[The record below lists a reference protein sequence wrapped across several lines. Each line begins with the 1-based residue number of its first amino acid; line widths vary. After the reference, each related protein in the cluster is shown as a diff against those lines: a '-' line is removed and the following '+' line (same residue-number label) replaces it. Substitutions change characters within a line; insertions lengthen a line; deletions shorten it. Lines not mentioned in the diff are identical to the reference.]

1 MIEYLSAFL
10 NAYLTENLLELG
22 LTTGMV
28 ESLVRGGL
36 ILLVLLLSWVAHRV
50 SQGPINRSIEKFA
63 HYTIQQWDDILVEKH
78 IVKRILYFIPLI
90 LFYVLSSPILTGTSL
105 LPLSQTLI
113 SVLFLIAGMMFLD
126 AILSALLAIY
136 GKSAIA
142 KEISIIP
149 FVQVL
154 KLGLYFVTG
163 ILLLSLLLQKTPLY
177 FLSGLGALTAVLMFV
192 FKDVLMGFVAGI
204 QLIANKM
211 VAPKDWIEMPKYGA
225 DGDVIEITLTTVKVQ
240 NFDNTIT
247 TIPTYAL
254 INESFKNWRNMNLSG
269 GRRIKRYVNIDLG
282 SIKFCSSE
290 MLERFKR
297 IQLISQYIQNRQEE
311 ILVYNKK
318 HQVDESTLVN
328 GRRLTNIGVFRSYVE
343 AYLRQH
349 PMIHKDMTFLIRQ
362 LSPSENG
369 LPIEI
374 YVFCKDTNWTAYE
387 AIQADIFDHILAV
400 VPEFDLRVFQE
411 PSGSD
416 FQKIAPVS
424 YTHLRAHET

>member
-10 NAYLTENLLELG
+10 NAYLKENLLELG

-28 ESLVRGGL
+28 EWLVRGGL
-36 ILLVLLLSWVAHRV
+36 ILLALLLSWVAHRV
-50 SQGPINRSIEKFA
+50 SQGPIKRSIEKFA

-90 LFYVLSSPILTGTSL
+90 LLYVLSSPILTGTSL
-105 LPLSQTLI
+105 LPFSQALI
-113 SVLFLIAGMMFLD
+113 SVLFLIAVMMFLD
-126 AILSALLAIY
+126 AMLSALLAIY

-142 KEISIIP
+142 KEISITP

-225 DGDVIEITLTTVKVQ
+225 DGDVLEITLTTVKVQ

-282 SIKFCSSE
+282 SIKFCNSE
-290 MLERFKR
+290 MLVRFKS

-349 PMIHKDMTFLIRQ
+349 PMIHNDMTFLIRQ
-362 LSPSENG
+362 LSPRENG

-374 YVFCKDTNWTAYE
+374 YVFCKNTNWTAYE

-416 FQKIAPVS
+416 FQKIA
-424 YTHLRAHET
+424 L

>member
-1 MIEYLSAFL
+1 MIEYLIEYLSKLVNVNFL
-10 NAYLTENLLELG
+10 QLG
-22 LTTGMV
+22 LSENVV
-28 ESLVRGGL
+28 EALVRGSL
-36 ILLVLLLSWVAHRV
+36 FLVVLCLSWFVYKIV
-50 SQGPINRSIEKFA
+50 QGPLNRSLERLSSL
-63 HYTIQQWDDILVEKH
+63 TNQQWDNVLVEKH
-78 IVKRILYFIPLI
+78 VFQRLLNFVPLI
-90 LFYVLSSPILTGTSL
+90 LIYVLTSPILAGTEL
-105 LPLSQTLI
+105 LALSQTLI
-113 SVLFLIAGMMFLD
+113 NVLFLLAAMLTVD
-126 AILSALLAIY
+126 ALLSALLAIY
-136 GKSAIA
+136 SSSGIS
-142 KEISIIP
+142 KEISITP

-154 KLGLYFVTG
+154 KLALYFVSG

-192 FKDVLMGFVAGI
+192 FKDILMGFVAGI

-269 GRRIKRYVNIDLG
+269 GRRIKRYVNIDLS
-282 SIKFCSSE
+282 SIKFCDTE
-290 MLERFKR
+290 MLERFTK
-297 IQLISQYIQNRQEE
+297 IQLITNAIQDRQAEIKVSNEE
-311 ILVYNKK
+311 KN
-318 HQVDESTLVN
+318 VDESTIVN
-328 GRRLTNIGVFRSYVE
+328 GRRLTNIGIFRAYVD

-349 PMIHKDMTFLIRQ
+349 PQISNQMTFLVRQ
-362 LSPSENG
+362 LSPRENG

-374 YVFCKDTNWTAYE
+374 YVFCIETNWNIYE
-387 AIQADIFDHILAV
+387 AVQADIFDHILAV

-416 FQKIAPVS
+416 FQK
-424 YTHLRAHET
+424 LL

>member
-90 LFYVLSSPILTGTSL
+90 LLYVLSSPILTGTSL

-113 SVLFLIAGMMFLD
+113 SFLFLIAGMMFLD
-126 AILSALLAIY
+126 AMLNALLAIY

-142 KEISIIP
+142 KEISITP

-154 KLGLYFVTG
+154 KLVLYFVTG

-225 DGDVIEITLTTVKVQ
+225 DGDVLEITLTTVKVQ

-318 HQVDESTLVN
+318 HQVDESKLVN

-416 FQKIAPVS
+416 FQKIA
-424 YTHLRAHET
+424 L

>member
-1 MIEYLSAFL
+1 MIEYLIEYLSKLVNANFL
-10 NAYLTENLLELG
+10 LLG
-22 LTTGMV
+22 LSEKVV
-28 ESLVRGGL
+28 ESLVRGSL
-36 ILLVLLLSWVAHRV
+36 FLVVLCLSWLVYKIV
-50 SQGPINRSIEKFA
+50 QGPLNRSLERLSSLTK
-63 HYTIQQWDDILVEKH
+63 QQWDNVLVEKH
-78 IVKRILYFIPLI
+78 VFQRLLNFVPLI
-90 LFYVLSSPILTGTSL
+90 LIYVLTSPILSGTEL
-105 LPLSQTLI
+105 LALSQTLI
-113 SVLFLIAGMMFLD
+113 NVLFLLAAMLTID
-126 AILSALLAIY
+126 ALLSALLAIY
-136 GKSAIA
+136 SSSGIA
-142 KEISIIP
+142 KEISITP

-154 KLGLYFVTG
+154 KLALYFVSG

-192 FKDVLMGFVAGI
+192 FKDILMGFVAGI

-269 GRRIKRYVNIDLG
+269 GRRIKRYVNIDLS
-282 SIKFCSSE
+282 SIKFCDTE
-290 MLERFKR
+290 MLERFIK
-297 IQLISQYIQNRQEE
+297 IQLISKDIQDRQAEIKVSNEE
-311 ILVYNKK
+311 NN
-318 HQVDESTLVN
+318 VDESTLVN
-328 GRRLTNIGVFRSYVE
+328 GRRLTNIGIFRAYVE

-349 PMIHKDMTFLIRQ
+349 PQISNQMTFLVRQ
-362 LSPSENG
+362 LSPRENG

-374 YVFCKDTNWTAYE
+374 YVFCKETNWNIYE
-387 AIQADIFDHILAV
+387 AVQADIFDHILAV

-416 FQKIAPVS
+416 FQKLS
-424 YTHLRAHET
+424 

>member
-1 MIEYLSAFL
+1 MIEYLSGFL

-90 LFYVLSSPILTGTSL
+90 LLYVLSSPILTGTSL

-290 MLERFKR
+290 MLEQFKR

-416 FQKIAPVS
+416 FQKIA
-424 YTHLRAHET
+424 L

>member
-63 HYTIQQWDDILVEKH
+63 HYTIQQWDDTLVEKH

-90 LFYVLSSPILTGTSL
+90 LLYVLSSPILTGTSL

-113 SVLFLIAGMMFLD
+113 SFLFLIVGMMFLD
-126 AILSALLAIY
+126 AMLNALLAIY

-142 KEISIIP
+142 KEISITP

-154 KLGLYFVTG
+154 KLVLYFVTG

-225 DGDVIEITLTTVKVQ
+225 DGDVLEITLTTVKVQ

-290 MLERFKR
+290 MLEQFKR

-318 HQVDESTLVN
+318 HQVDESKLVN

-416 FQKIAPVS
+416 FQKIA
-424 YTHLRAHET
+424 L

>member
-1 MIEYLSAFL
+1 MIEYLSVFL

-90 LFYVLSSPILTGTSL
+90 LLYVLSSPILTGTSL

-126 AILSALLAIY
+126 AMLNALLAIY

-142 KEISIIP
+142 KEISITP

-154 KLGLYFVTG
+154 KLVLYFVTG

-225 DGDVIEITLTTVKVQ
+225 DGDVLEITLTTVKVQ

-290 MLERFKR
+290 MLEQFKR

-416 FQKIAPVS
+416 FQKIA
-424 YTHLRAHET
+424 L

>member
-1 MIEYLSAFL
+1 MIEYLISYISKIMNETLLKFG
-10 NAYLTENLLELG
+10 LTEV
-22 LTTGMV
+22 MV
-28 ESLVRGGL
+28 DALVRGCL
-36 ILLVLLLSWVAHRV
+36 IIIVLGFSWIAYQIV
-50 SQGPINRSIEKFA
+50 QGPLNRSLERFSSF
-63 HYTIQQWDDILVEKH
+63 TSQQWDNVLVDKH
-78 IVKRILYFIPLI
+78 VFQRLLNFIPLI
-90 LFYVLSSPILTGTSL
+90 LIYLLTSPILAGTAW

-113 SVLFLIAGMMFLD
+113 SILFLIAGMMTID
-126 AILSALLAIY
+126 ALLNALVAIY
-136 GKSAIA
+136 ANSTIS
-142 KEISIIP
+142 KEISITP

-192 FKDVLMGFVAGI
+192 FKDILMGFVAGI

-269 GRRIKRYVNIDLG
+269 GRRIKRYVNIDLS
-282 SIKFCSSE
+282 SIKFCDSE
-290 MLERFKR
+290 MLERFTR
-297 IQLISQYIQNRQEE
+297 IQLISKDIQARQEE
-311 ILVYNKK
+311 IKVHNKE
-318 HQVDESTLVN
+318 HHVDESTLVN

-349 PMIHKDMTFLIRQ
+349 PLIHNDMTFLIRQ
-362 LSPSENG
+362 LSPRENG

-374 YVFCKDTNWTAYE
+374 YVFCKDTDWTVYE
-387 AIQADIFDHILAV
+387 SVQADIFDHILAV
-400 VPEFDLRVFQE
+400 VPEFNLRVFQE

-416 FQKIAPVS
+416 FKKI
-424 YTHLRAHET
+424 LI

>member
-1 MIEYLSAFL
+1 MIEYLISYISKIMNETLLKFG
-10 NAYLTENLLELG
+10 LTEV
-22 LTTGMV
+22 MV
-28 ESLVRGGL
+28 DALVRGCL
-36 ILLVLLLSWVAHRV
+36 IIIVLGFSWIAYQIV
-50 SQGPINRSIEKFA
+50 QGPLNRSLERFSSF
-63 HYTIQQWDDILVEKH
+63 TSQQWDNVLVDKH
-78 IVKRILYFIPLI
+78 VFQRLLNFIPLI
-90 LFYVLSSPILTGTSL
+90 LIYLLTSPILAGTAW

-113 SVLFLIAGMMFLD
+113 SILFLIAGMMTID
-126 AILSALLAIY
+126 ALLNALVAIY
-136 GKSAIA
+136 ANSTIS
-142 KEISIIP
+142 KEISITP

-192 FKDVLMGFVAGI
+192 FKDILMGFVAGI

-269 GRRIKRYVNIDLG
+269 GRRIKRYVNIDLS
-282 SIKFCSSE
+282 SIKFCDSE
-290 MLERFKR
+290 MLERFTR
-297 IQLISQYIQNRQEE
+297 IQFISKDIQARQEE
-311 ILVYNKK
+311 IKVHNKE
-318 HQVDESTLVN
+318 HHVDESTLVN

-349 PMIHKDMTFLIRQ
+349 PLIHNDMTFLIRQ
-362 LSPSENG
+362 LSPRENG

-374 YVFCKDTNWTAYE
+374 YVFCKDTDWTVYE
-387 AIQADIFDHILAV
+387 SVQADIFDHILAV
-400 VPEFDLRVFQE
+400 VPEFNLRVFQE

-416 FQKIAPVS
+416 FKKI
-424 YTHLRAHET
+424 LI

>member
-22 LTTGMV
+22 VTTGMV

-90 LFYVLSSPILTGTSL
+90 LLYVLSSPILTGTSL

-113 SVLFLIAGMMFLD
+113 SFLFLIAGMMFLD
-126 AILSALLAIY
+126 AMLNALLAIY

-142 KEISIIP
+142 KEISITP

-225 DGDVIEITLTTVKVQ
+225 DGDVLEITLTTVKVQ

-290 MLERFKR
+290 MLEQFKR

-416 FQKIAPVS
+416 FQKIA
-424 YTHLRAHET
+424 L

>member
-90 LFYVLSSPILTGTSL
+90 LLYVLSSPILTGTSL

-126 AILSALLAIY
+126 AMLSALLAIY

-290 MLERFKR
+290 MLEQFKR

-416 FQKIAPVS
+416 FQKIA
-424 YTHLRAHET
+424 L

>member
-10 NAYLTENLLELG
+10 NAYLKENLLELG

-36 ILLVLLLSWVAHRV
+36 ILLALLLSWVAHSV
-50 SQGPINRSIEKFA
+50 SQGPIKRSIEKFA

-90 LFYVLSSPILTGTSL
+90 LLYVLSSPILTGTSL
-105 LPLSQTLI
+105 LPFSQALI
-113 SVLFLIAGMMFLD
+113 SVLFLIAVMMFLD
-126 AILSALLAIY
+126 AMLSALLAIY

-142 KEISIIP
+142 KEISITP

-225 DGDVIEITLTTVKVQ
+225 DGDVLEITLTTVKVQ

-282 SIKFCSSE
+282 SIKFCNSE
-290 MLERFKR
+290 MLVRFKS

-349 PMIHKDMTFLIRQ
+349 PMIHNDMTFLIRQ
-362 LSPSENG
+362 LSPRENG

-374 YVFCKDTNWTAYE
+374 YVFCKNTNWTAYE

-416 FQKIAPVS
+416 FQKIA
-424 YTHLRAHET
+424 L

>member
-1 MIEYLSAFL
+1 MIEYLSVFL

-90 LFYVLSSPILTGTSL
+90 LLYVLSSPILTGTSL

-113 SVLFLIAGMMFLD
+113 SFLFLIAGMMFLD
-126 AILSALLAIY
+126 AMLNALLAIY

-142 KEISIIP
+142 KEISITP

-154 KLGLYFVTG
+154 KLVLYFVTG

-225 DGDVIEITLTTVKVQ
+225 DGDVLEITLTTVKVQ

-290 MLERFKR
+290 MLEQFKR

-416 FQKIAPVS
+416 FQKIA
-424 YTHLRAHET
+424 L

>member
-90 LFYVLSSPILTGTSL
+90 LLYVLSSPILTGTSL

-113 SVLFLIAGMMFLD
+113 SVLFLIAGMMFVD
-126 AILSALLAIY
+126 AMLSALLAIY

-142 KEISIIP
+142 KEISITP

-211 VAPKDWIEMPKYGA
+211 VAPKDWIEIPKYGA

-290 MLERFKR
+290 MLEQFKR

-343 AYLRQH
+343 AYLRHH

-416 FQKIAPVS
+416 FQKIA
-424 YTHLRAHET
+424 L

>member
-36 ILLVLLLSWVAHRV
+36 ILMVLLLSWVGHRV

-90 LFYVLSSPILTGTSL
+90 LLYVLSSPILTGTSL

-113 SVLFLIAGMMFLD
+113 SFLFLIAGMMFLD
-126 AILSALLAIY
+126 AMLNALLAIY
-136 GKSAIA
+136 SKSAIA
-142 KEISIIP
+142 KEISITP

-154 KLGLYFVTG
+154 KLLLYFVTG

-225 DGDVIEITLTTVKVQ
+225 DGDVLEITLTTVKVQ

-290 MLERFKR
+290 MLEQFKR

-311 ILVYNKK
+311 IMVYNKK
-318 HQVDESTLVN
+318 HQVDESKLVN

-343 AYLRQH
+343 TYLRQH

-400 VPEFDLRVFQE
+400 VPEFDLLVFQE

-416 FQKIAPVS
+416 FQKIA
-424 YTHLRAHET
+424 L

>member
-90 LFYVLSSPILTGTSL
+90 LLYVLSSPILTGTSL

-113 SVLFLIAGMMFLD
+113 SFLFLIVGMMFLD
-126 AILSALLAIY
+126 AMLNAMLAIY
-136 GKSAIA
+136 GKSAIS
-142 KEISIIP
+142 KEISITP

-154 KLGLYFVTG
+154 KLVLYFVTG

-225 DGDVIEITLTTVKVQ
+225 DGDVLEITLTTVKVQ

-290 MLERFKR
+290 MLEQFKR

-349 PMIHKDMTFLIRQ
+349 PMIHNDMTFLIRQ

-416 FQKIAPVS
+416 FQKIA
-424 YTHLRAHET
+424 L

>member
-90 LFYVLSSPILTGTSL
+90 LLYVLSSPILTGTSL

-113 SVLFLIAGMMFLD
+113 SFLFLIVGMMFLD
-126 AILSALLAIY
+126 AMLNALLAIY

-142 KEISIIP
+142 KEISITP

-154 KLGLYFVTG
+154 KLVLYFVTG

-225 DGDVIEITLTTVKVQ
+225 DGDVLEITLTTVKVQ

-290 MLERFKR
+290 MLEQFKR

-416 FQKIAPVS
+416 FQKIA
-424 YTHLRAHET
+424 L

>member
-10 NAYLTENLLELG
+10 NAYLKENLLELG

-28 ESLVRGGL
+28 EWLVRGGL
-36 ILLVLLLSWVAHRV
+36 ILLALLLSWVAHRV
-50 SQGPINRSIEKFA
+50 SQGPIKRSIEKFA

-90 LFYVLSSPILTGTSL
+90 LLYVLSSPILTGTSL
-105 LPLSQTLI
+105 LPFSQALI
-113 SVLFLIAGMMFLD
+113 SVLFLIAVMMFLD
-126 AILSALLAIY
+126 AMLSALLAIY

-142 KEISIIP
+142 KEISITP

-225 DGDVIEITLTTVKVQ
+225 DGDVLEITLTTVKVQ

-282 SIKFCSSE
+282 SIKFCNSE
-290 MLERFKR
+290 MLVRFKS

-416 FQKIAPVS
+416 FQKIA
-424 YTHLRAHET
+424 L

>member
-10 NAYLTENLLELG
+10 NAYLKENLLELG

-36 ILLVLLLSWVAHRV
+36 ILLALLLSWVAHRV
-50 SQGPINRSIEKFA
+50 SQGPIKRSIEKFA

-90 LFYVLSSPILTGTSL
+90 LLYVLSSPILTGTSL
-105 LPLSQTLI
+105 LPFSQALI
-113 SVLFLIAGMMFLD
+113 SVLFLIAVMMFLD
-126 AILSALLAIY
+126 AMLSALLAIY

-142 KEISIIP
+142 KEISITP

-225 DGDVIEITLTTVKVQ
+225 DGDVLEITLTTVKVQ

-282 SIKFCSSE
+282 SIKFCNSE
-290 MLERFKR
+290 MLVRFKS

-349 PMIHKDMTFLIRQ
+349 PMIHNDMTFLIRQ

-416 FQKIAPVS
+416 FQKIA
-424 YTHLRAHET
+424 L

>member
-10 NAYLTENLLELG
+10 NAYLKENLLELG

-28 ESLVRGGL
+28 EWLVRGGL
-36 ILLVLLLSWVAHRV
+36 ILLALLLSWVAHRV
-50 SQGPINRSIEKFA
+50 SQGPIKRSIEKFA

-90 LFYVLSSPILTGTSL
+90 LLYVLSSPILTGTSL
-105 LPLSQTLI
+105 LPFSQALI
-113 SVLFLIAGMMFLD
+113 SVLFLIAVMVFLD
-126 AILSALLAIY
+126 AMLSALLAIY

-142 KEISIIP
+142 KEISITP

-225 DGDVIEITLTTVKVQ
+225 DGDVLEITLTTVKVQ

-282 SIKFCSSE
+282 SIKFCNSE
-290 MLERFKR
+290 MLVRFKS

-318 HQVDESTLVN
+318 HQIDESTLVN

-349 PMIHKDMTFLIRQ
+349 PMIHNDMTFLIRQ
-362 LSPSENG
+362 LSPRENG

-374 YVFCKDTNWTAYE
+374 YVFCKNTNWTAYE

-416 FQKIAPVS
+416 FQKIA
-424 YTHLRAHET
+424 L

>member
-90 LFYVLSSPILTGTSL
+90 LLYVLSSPILTGTSL

-113 SVLFLIAGMMFLD
+113 SVLFLIAGMMFVD
-126 AILSALLAIY
+126 AMLSALLAIY

-225 DGDVIEITLTTVKVQ
+225 DGDVLEITLTTVKVQ

-290 MLERFKR
+290 MLEQFKR

-416 FQKIAPVS
+416 FQKIA
-424 YTHLRAHET
+424 L

>member
-1 MIEYLSAFL
+1 MIEYLSVFL

-90 LFYVLSSPILTGTSL
+90 LLYVLSSPILTGTSL

-113 SVLFLIAGMMFLD
+113 SFLFLIVGMMFLD
-126 AILSALLAIY
+126 AMLNALLAIY
-136 GKSAIA
+136 GKSAIS
-142 KEISIIP
+142 KEISITP

-163 ILLLSLLLQKTPLY
+163 ILLLSLMLQKTPLY

-225 DGDVIEITLTTVKVQ
+225 DGDVLEITLTTVKVQ

-290 MLERFKR
+290 MLEQFKR

-400 VPEFDLRVFQE
+400 VTEFDLRVFQE

-416 FQKIAPVS
+416 FQKIA
-424 YTHLRAHET
+424 L

>member
-1 MIEYLSAFL
+1 MIEYLSGFL

-90 LFYVLSSPILTGTSL
+90 LLYVLSSPILTGTSL

-142 KEISIIP
+142 KEISITP

-343 AYLRQH
+343 AYLRHH

-416 FQKIAPVS
+416 FQKIA
-424 YTHLRAHET
+424 L

>member
-90 LFYVLSSPILTGTSL
+90 LLYVLSSPILTGTSL

-113 SVLFLIAGMMFLD
+113 SFLFLIAGMMFLD
-126 AILSALLAIY
+126 AMLNALLAIY
-136 GKSAIA
+136 GKSAIS
-142 KEISIIP
+142 KEISITP

-154 KLGLYFVTG
+154 KLVLYFVTG

-225 DGDVIEITLTTVKVQ
+225 DGDVLEITLTTVKVQ

-290 MLERFKR
+290 MLEQFKR

-416 FQKIAPVS
+416 FQKIAM
-424 YTHLRAHET
+424 

>member
-1 MIEYLSAFL
+1 MIEYLSGFL

-90 LFYVLSSPILTGTSL
+90 LLYVLSSPILTGTSL

-113 SVLFLIAGMMFLD
+113 SVLFLIAGMMFVD
-126 AILSALLAIY
+126 AMLSALLAIY

-142 KEISIIP
+142 KEISITP

-225 DGDVIEITLTTVKVQ
+225 DGDVLEITLTTVKVQ

-290 MLERFKR
+290 MLEQFKR

-416 FQKIAPVS
+416 FQKIA
-424 YTHLRAHET
+424 L

>member
-90 LFYVLSSPILTGTSL
+90 LLYVLSSPILTGTSL

-113 SVLFLIAGMMFLD
+113 SVLFLIAGMMFVD
-126 AILSALLAIY
+126 AMLNALLAIY

-142 KEISIIP
+142 KEISITP

-225 DGDVIEITLTTVKVQ
+225 DGDVLEITLTTVKVQ

-416 FQKIAPVS
+416 FQKIA
-424 YTHLRAHET
+424 L

>member
-90 LFYVLSSPILTGTSL
+90 LLYVLSSPILTGTSL

-113 SVLFLIAGMMFLD
+113 SFLFLIAGMMFLD
-126 AILSALLAIY
+126 AMLNALLAIY

-142 KEISIIP
+142 KEISITP

-154 KLGLYFVTG
+154 KLVLYFVTG

-225 DGDVIEITLTTVKVQ
+225 DGDVLEITLTTVKVQ

-290 MLERFKR
+290 MLEQFKR

-318 HQVDESTLVN
+318 HHVDESTLVN

-416 FQKIAPVS
+416 FQKIA
-424 YTHLRAHET
+424 L

>member
-10 NAYLTENLLELG
+10 NAHLKENLLELG

-36 ILLVLLLSWVAHRV
+36 ILLALLLSWVAHRV
-50 SQGPINRSIEKFA
+50 SQGPIKRSIEKFA

-90 LFYVLSSPILTGTSL
+90 LLYVLSSPILTGTSL
-105 LPLSQTLI
+105 LPFSQALI
-113 SVLFLIAGMMFLD
+113 SVLFLIAVMMFLD
-126 AILSALLAIY
+126 AMLSALLAIY

-142 KEISIIP
+142 KEISITP

-225 DGDVIEITLTTVKVQ
+225 DGDVLEITLTTVKVQ

-282 SIKFCSSE
+282 SIKFCNSE
-290 MLERFKR
+290 MLVRFKS

-349 PMIHKDMTFLIRQ
+349 PMIHNDMTFLIRQ

-374 YVFCKDTNWTAYE
+374 YVFCKNTNWTAYE

-416 FQKIAPVS
+416 FQKIA
-424 YTHLRAHET
+424 L

>member
-1 MIEYLSAFL
+1 MIEYLSGFL

-90 LFYVLSSPILTGTSL
+90 LLYVLSSPILTGTSL

-142 KEISIIP
+142 KEISITP

-225 DGDVIEITLTTVKVQ
+225 DGDVLEITLTTVKVQ

-290 MLERFKR
+290 MLEQFKR

-318 HQVDESTLVN
+318 HQVDESKLVN

-416 FQKIAPVS
+416 FQKIA
-424 YTHLRAHET
+424 L